1 MKRKIDAVYENGLL
15 RPLEP
20 LALAERQRVSV
31 TIEVDGPDEWLDQD
45 ALAWAVQEGDVT
57 ISLDDVRGRLAK
69 LTGTLSELVIS
80 ERGQYGWRN
89 PSLRHA

>member
-1 MKRKIDAVYENGLL
+1 MGMRQRIDAIYENGLL

-20 LALAERQRVSV
+20 LTLTEQQRVSV
-31 TIEVDGPDEWLDQD
+31 TIEADNGDAWLDHD
-45 ALAWAVQEGDVT
+45 ALVCAAQEGDGT

-80 ERGQYGWRN
+80 ERGEY
-89 PSLRHA
+89 